1 MNSKSTTFDLL
12 LADTTRQKN
21 QSSVTRSELLE
32 FWHDRFGIP
41 PKIFKEY
48 TFWEKGYGK
57 IWVFR
62 GNLSKSTQIEALG
75 LRFTT
80 TNQKNWKPTT
90 NAVQKFGHHAHKN
103 VLSLPLAQVLQF
115 VQGAPLH
122 MDWDGTSGYVIVR
135 GNLSNHDIQIGVGL
149 YSNGTLHSQIPKSRQ
164 LHLS

>member
-12 LADTTRQKN
+12 LTDTARQKN
-21 QSSVTRSELLE
+21 QTSITRSELLE
-32 FWHDRFGIP
+32 FWHDRFGIS

-48 TFWEKGYGK
+48 TFWEKGHGK
-57 IWVFR
+57 IWAFK
-62 GNLSKSTQIEALG
+62 GNLSKSIQIEALG

-80 TNQKNWKPTT
+80 TNQRSWKPTT

-103 VLSLPLAQVLQF
+103 VLSLPLHQVLQF
-115 VQGAPLH
+115 VQGVPLH

-135 GNLSNHDIQIGVGL
+135 GNLSDHDIQIGVGL
-149 YSNGTLHSQIPKSRQ
+149 YSNGTLYSQIPKSRQ

>member
-21 QSSVTRSELLE
+21 QTSITRSELLE
-32 FWHDRFGIP
+32 FWHDRFEIS

-48 TFWEKGYGK
+48 TFWEKGHGK
-57 IWVFR
+57 IWAFK

-80 TNQKNWKPTT
+80 TNQKSWKPTT

-103 VLSLPLAQVLQF
+103 VLSLPLNQVLQF
-115 VQGAPLH
+115 VQGVPLH

-135 GNLSNHDIQIGVGL
+135 GNLSDHDIQIGVGL
-149 YSNGTLHSQIPKSRQ
+149 YSNGILHSQIPKSRQ

>member
-12 LADTTRQKN
+12 LTDTARQKN
-21 QSSVTRSELLE
+21 QTSITRSELLE
-32 FWHDRFGIP
+32 FWHDRFGIS

-57 IWVFR
+57 IWVFK
-62 GNLSKSTQIEALG
+62 GNLSKSIQIEALG

-80 TNQKNWKPTT
+80 TNQRSWKPTT

-103 VLSLPLAQVLQF
+103 VLSLPLHQVLQF
-115 VQGAPLH
+115 VQGVPLH

-135 GNLSNHDIQIGVGL
+135 GNLSDHDIQIGVGL
-149 YSNGTLHSQIPKSRQ
+149 YSNGTLYSQIPKSRQ

>member
-21 QSSVTRSELLE
+21 QTSITRSELLE
-32 FWHDRFGIP
+32 FWHDRFEIP

-48 TFWEKGYGK
+48 TFWEKGHGK
-57 IWVFR
+57 IWAFK

-115 VQGAPLH
+115 VQGVPLH

-135 GNLSNHDIQIGVGL
+135 GNLSDHDIQIGVGL
-149 YSNGTLHSQIPKSRQ
+149 YSNGILHSQIPKSRQ